1 MNTDLLIRALD
12 SDLFIGESRVLL
24 RDIVT
29 ARARGET
36 PEQIQA
42 NFPTLSLAQVH
53 GAIVYYLEHQD
64 ELDARFAEEDRALDE
79 AHRANRAAN
88 SDFFNNMRARAEVRR
103 SQNGSNG
110 YSSKS
115 EQG

>member
-1 MNTDLLIRALD
+1 MNTDLLIRASE

-24 RDIVT
+24 RNIVT

-42 NFPTLSLAQVH
+42 NFPNLSLAQVH

-64 ELDARFAEEDRALDE
+64 ELDARFAEENRALDE
-79 AHRANRAAN
+79 AHAENRAAN
-88 SDFFNNMRARAEVRR
+88 TDFFNNMRTRLDAGK

-110 YSSKS
+110 QSS
-115 EQG
+115 EPPQT

>member
-1 MNTDLLIRALD
+1 MNTDLLIRVFE
-12 SDLFIGESRVLL
+12 SDLFVGESRVLL
-24 RDIVT
+24 RNIVT

-64 ELDARFAEEDRALDE
+64 ELDARFAEEDRALGE
-79 AHRANRAAN
+79 AHAENRAA
-88 SDFFNNMRARAEVRR
+88 SADFFDNMRARFDGAK
-103 SQNGSNG
+103 SQNGHDG
-110 YSSKS
+110 HSS
-115 EQG
+115 QPH

>member
-12 SDLFIGESRVLL
+12 SDLFIGKSRVLL
-24 RDIVT
+24 RNVVT

-42 NFPTLSLAQVH
+42 NFPSLSLAQVH

-64 ELDARFAEEDRALDE
+64 ELDARFAAEDQTLEET
-79 AHRANRAAN
+79 HVANRTAN
-88 SDFFNNMRARAEVRR
+88 ADFFNNMRTRLE
-103 SQNGSNG
+103 SGNPQNGRNG
-110 YSSKS
+110 RSS
-115 EQG
+115 EPHEA

>member
-1 MNTDLLIRALD
+1 MNTDLLIRASE
-12 SDLFIGESRVLL
+12 SDLFVGESRVLL
-24 RDIVT
+24 RNIVT

-36 PEQIQA
+36 PEQVQA

-79 AHRANRAAN
+79 AHSANRTAN
-88 SDFFNNMRARAEVRR
+88 ADFFNDMRARFEMGK
-103 SQNGSNG
+103 SQNGHNG
-110 YSSKS
+110 HSSEP